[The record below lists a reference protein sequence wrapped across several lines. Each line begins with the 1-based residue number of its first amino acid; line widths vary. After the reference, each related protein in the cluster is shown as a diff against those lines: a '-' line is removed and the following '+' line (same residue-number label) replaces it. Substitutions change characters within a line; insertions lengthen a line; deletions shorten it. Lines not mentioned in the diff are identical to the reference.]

1 MGGASLATGTKL
13 FMERH
18 PEWVAQCAATY
29 VHEETLRKLGAKVET
44 EADDGDIA
52 VSIVWTEGEGGKA
65 ETFRESLRPIPLAAV
80 AAVDKDEFGGDC
92 GIDY

>member
-1 MGGASLATGTKL
+1 MGGASRAAGTKL

-18 PEWVAQCAATY
+18 PEWVAECAAAS
-29 VHEETLRKLGAKVET
+29 VQEETLRKLGARVET

-52 VSIVWTEGEGGKA
+52 VSLVWTEGRGEKA
-65 ETFRESLRPIPLAAV
+65 EAFREKLRPIPLAVV

-92 GIDY
+92 GID

>member
-1 MGGASLATGTKL
+1 M
-13 FMERH
+13 
-18 PEWVAQCAATY
+18 
-29 VHEETLRKLGAKVET
+29 
-44 EADDGDIA
+44 
-52 VSIVWTEGEGGKA
+52 SIVWTEGEGGKA